1 MRALLKS
8 IQEGTVGGR
17 NPSRKGA
24 KTQRKPLET
33 RQRFA
38 SLRLCGRLY
47 LQSHL
52 ILLLLAGAVVAQQ
65 PSPSP
70 PPTLPTADQDLSN
83 NPLLTSK
90 PLPLPPV
97 PDLRR
102 VGVSGG
108 ELQMSLKDAIK
119 LALENNNDIEVSRDN
134 VRLAEQALL
143 SFEGAYDPVISF
155 TPLYSDI
162 RNPPANASGATG
174 LKVPIKERVLSFTP
188 AVTKQFGTGGGQYQL
203 FFNSQRDTSNT
214 TFTELSPYYTANF
227 GLTFTQPLWR
237 NRSIDQ
243 YRHDIRVQRKVLTQ
257 SDADFRL
264 QVINVISQVQQAYW
278 ELVFALRDEQNQLEN
293 VNLARE
299 QLRMIEEQIKVG
311 TSSSLERAQAL
322 TQIASAETALL
333 GATQFVTSTENA
345 LKQLLLRNRSA
356 ADWST
361 RWRPTDEPSL
371 DMTPVSLTD
380 SLSEAYANRPELSRL
395 RLQQDI
401 NKIDTQFAKNQT
413 QPRVDLQ
420 TTVSTYGLAGSLAP
434 GVSAVTGPPGYLVGS
449 YGQALRNLASFDT
462 GTVAVGAVIEFPWR
476 NKTAKANLATARIQG
491 EQLLTTIEKQEQA
504 IEVDVRNAVQAVETT
519 RRQVVTA
526 KSATKSAEIQLAG
539 EMKRFQAGMSTTF
552 LIFQYQDQL
561 VNARTSELRAEASYN
576 QALANLQRA
585 TSTTLRSNQVT
596 VDGP

>member
-1 MRALLKS
+1 MR
-8 IQEGTVGGR
+8 
-17 NPSRKGA
+17 
-24 KTQRKPLET
+24 PL
-33 RQRFA
+33 
-38 SLRLCGRLY
+38 LRLMLFAT
-47 LQSHL
+47 
-52 ILLLLAGAVVAQQ
+52 LLVPASGVVAQQ
-65 PSPSP
+65 PSPTP
-70 PPTLPTADQDLSN
+70 MLPSGDQDLSN

-90 PLPLPPV
+90 PLPIPPL

-102 VGVSGG
+102 VGVANG
-108 ELQMSLKDAIK
+108 ELQLSLKDAIRF
-119 LALENNNDIEVSRDN
+119 ALENNNDIEVSRDN

-143 SFEGAYDPVISF
+143 SFEGVYDPVISF
-155 TPLYSDI
+155 TPSYLDI
-162 RNPPANASGATG
+162 RNPPTNASGATG
-174 LKVPIKERVLSFTP
+174 LKVPIHQKSLSFTP
-188 AVTKQFGTGGGQYQL
+188 ALTKQFGKGGGQYQF

-214 TFTELSPYYTANF
+214 TFTELSPYYSATF
-227 GLTFTQPLWR
+227 GLTFNQPLWR

-243 YRHDIRVQRKVLTQ
+243 FRHDIRVQRKVLTQ

-311 TSSSLERAQAL
+311 TSSTLERAQAL

-333 GATQFVTSTENA
+333 GAAQVVTSNENA
-345 LKQLLLRNRSA
+345 LKQLLLRNKSA

-361 RWRPTDEPSL
+361 RWKPTDEPSL
-371 DMTPVSLTD
+371 DMTPVSLD
-380 SLSEAYANRPELSRL
+380 ESLTAAYANRPELSRL

-420 TTVSTYGLAGSLAP
+420 TTVSTLGLAGSLVP
-434 GVSAVTGPPGYLVGS
+434 GVTPATGPPGYLVGS
-449 YGQALRNLASFDT
+449 YGQALRNLAHLHT
-462 GTVAVGAVIEFPWR
+462 GTVSVGAVIEFPLR

-491 EQLLTTIEKQEQA
+491 EQLVSTIEKQEQA

-552 LIFQYQDQL
+552 LIFQFQDQL
-561 VNARTSELRAEASYN
+561 VTARTAELRAEASYN

-585 TSTTLRSNQVT
+585 TSTTLRANQVT
-596 VDGP
+596 ISGP